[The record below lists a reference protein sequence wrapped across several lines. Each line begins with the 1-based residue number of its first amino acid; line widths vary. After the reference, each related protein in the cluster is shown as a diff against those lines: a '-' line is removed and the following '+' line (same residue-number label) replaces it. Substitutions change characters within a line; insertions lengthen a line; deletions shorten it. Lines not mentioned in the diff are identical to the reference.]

1 MFCSKCGKPIEDDV
15 QYCPFCGSKVNVE
28 WEEMQ
33 EISYKKKNDY
43 KRSNGIFSKLM
54 VIVGVFA
61 LGIIIITGGFLF
73 LNYKTNNKGDTVNL
87 YEVVEGE
94 GMSRYEWI
102 KLLCENFHVNQF
114 EKTIPIFRMLI
125 ELQSI
130 IRIFKLQL
138 REEFWTVANFLTE
151 KQQLLESMRQ

>member
-73 LNYKTNNKGDTVNL
+73 LT
-87 YEVVEGE
+87 
-94 GMSRYEWI
+94 I
-102 KLLCENFHVNQF
+102 KQITKE
-114 EKTIPIFRMLI
+114 
-125 ELQSI
+125 
-130 IRIFKLQL
+130 IR
-138 REEFWTVANFLTE
+138 
-151 KQQLLESMRQ
+151 